1 MNDVLWVLSC
11 AVLFESGMNHRKGLF
26 PLAAVISSHA
36 QPPRMPA
43 PTGNKALSLY
53 LFGQDKSKLHFPS
66 SSSLPQSLS
75 GLLCSCPP
83 LDSHPQTI
91 SPFPEDFRSLW
102 TSLSWNQLIFPDSCS
117 HLLSCFLIP
126 TRNPCPACLLT
137 SNWNVGRGYPGS
149 ALMFCGCVAQH
160 W

>member
-1 MNDVLWVLSC
+1 MLWVLSR
-11 AVLFESGMNHRKGLF
+11 AVLFEAGMNHRKGLF

-36 QPPRMPA
+36 HLPRMPA
-43 PTGNKALSLY
+43 PTGNKALSSY
-53 LFGQDKSKLHFPS
+53 LSGQDKSKLHFPS
-66 SSSLPQSLS
+66 NSPLPLFLS

-91 SPFPEDFRSLW
+91 SPFPENFLSLW
-102 TSLSWNQLIFPDSCS
+102 TSFSWNQLIFLDSCS

-149 ALMFCGCVAQH
+149 ALMFCGL
-160 W
+160 